1 MLKNIFFYYKFHY
14 LFRGINALNITF
26 INKPRKSISMEIK
39 VLENTKHKLVIEVPG
54 EDHTL
59 FNILTQELV
68 QDKEV
73 KLGGY
78 LVEHPVINIPRLII
92 ETKTKSPVKVLQEA
106 IKNVRKLNDTF
117 VKAVDKAL
125 K

>member
-1 MLKNIFFYYKFHY
+1 MNIRE
-14 LFRGINALNITF
+14 LIITF
-26 INKPRKSISMEIK
+26 INKPRKTHRMEVK

-59 FNILTQELV
+59 FNILSQELMN
-68 QDKEV
+68 DKEV
-73 KLGGY
+73 KIGGY

-106 IKNVRKLNDTF
+106 IKSVKKLNDTF
-117 VKAVDKAL
+117 AKAVEKAV